1 MGRAPKRTFKDR
13 ANPLGHT
20 AVAGAVTTVQS
31 KEEVPALLKKLGS
44 SDANDRV
51 WAAASSSNLLMS
63 EDPAVRRLLLSN
75 NVVSALIE
83 RMSDSVPDVVL
94 QVTGALHKLVAIDQG
109 AAEEVCRKNVF
120 GAIQALIPR
129 LAKSIDDI
137 IKNSDDGAKLTVDE
151 RNIVFQT
158 TDNLISILWVLC
170 ETVSWS
176 LKQINSMALI
186 PFLVSFFKVLGKLPA
201 SLVQTAGQF
210 LYTLTDANSH
220 AQRTL
225 LGHSGATQ
233 TLFTLVHTQHAVDDI
248 SADDLTIVR
257 ILAGG
262 ILANVKA
269 AALSQLEK
277 TYKGCKDGV
286 PEAEEKPWDEL
297 NRALLRIISI
307 FIQFDVDAAAATAA
321 AAVKDAV
328 AACAEA
334 EANGAEPPGGFKQ
347 DAVLDQLHSR
357 ISYVQL
363 ALELA
368 ANIFTDEGAEDAELA
383 DEETSAASED
393 EDMADEDEDND
404 QDADDDAEGITREF
418 DEECN
423 GTDNDDDEDNE
434 GPGNDG
440 VDFDVDDMEDILAE
454 ESTIAKEA
462 DDVVEQS
469 ILGVFIDTIVP
480 SLQRLAKPTMMST
493 LATAVGECALTTP
506 SGDAAKAAVS
516 VVESFAA
523 LHERALSCFNNVLL
537 VIEESLKAWFRKH
550 GDCVDRWWVL
560 LIDIAQ
566 HLFSTAGS
574 PGELSDT
581 DQRLRFAVL
590 EPTISC
596 MWTLARSAQGA
607 VPATQEQIEG
617 LIHVCELAP
626 NSDLRVKAIGVLGNI
641 ACRKPGHVDENKR
654 IGTYLLD
661 NIVCAQLLA
670 AGASSDTNAVEP
682 IIEALDLIYD
692 IYGDQAYDYDEPVF
706 VRGDFLVKL
715 RNCYLPMRK
724 LVKTVDRRVK
734 RELRDR
740 GDLVVQN
747 MRGFIDYKSSER
759 QAA

>member
-1 MGRAPKRTFKDR
+1 
-13 ANPLGHT
+13 
-20 AVAGAVTTVQS
+20 
-31 KEEVPALLKKLGS
+31 
-44 SDANDRV
+44 
-51 WAAASSSNLLMS
+51 
-63 EDPAVRRLLLSN
+63 
-75 NVVSALIE
+75 
-83 RMSDSVPDVVL
+83 
-94 QVTGALHKLVAIDQG
+94 
-109 AAEEVCRKNVF
+109 
-120 GAIQALIPR
+120 
-129 LAKSIDDI
+129 
-137 IKNSDDGAKLTVDE
+137 LTVDE

-158 TDNLISILWVLC
+158 TDNLISTLWVLC
-170 ETVSWS
+170 ETVPWC

-210 LYTLTDANSH
+210 LYTLTDANPH

-225 LGHSGATQ
+225 LGHPGATH
-233 TLFTLVHTQHAVDDI
+233 TLFALVHTQHAIDEV

-269 AALSQLEK
+269 AALTQLEK
-277 TYKGCKDGV
+277 TYKGHDDGA
-286 PEAEEKPWDEL
+286 PEAESKPWDDL
-297 NRALLRIISI
+297 NRALLQIVSI

-321 AAVKDAV
+321 AAVKDIITAR
-328 AACAEA
+328 AAA

-347 DAVLDQLHSR
+347 EAALNQLHSR

-368 ANIFTDEGAEDAELA
+368 ANIFTDEGAEDAEL
-383 DEETSAASED
+383 DEEEAPAASED
-393 EDMADEDEDND
+393 EHMDADVDDED
-404 QDADDDAEGITREF
+404 AGSDAEGITREF

-423 GTDNDDDEDNE
+423 GIDDDDEGEEEED
-434 GPGNDG
+434 DG
-440 VDFDVDDMEDILAE
+440 VDFDINDMEDVLAE

-462 DDVVEQS
+462 DDVVQQS
-469 ILGVFIDTIVP
+469 ILGVFIDAIVP
-480 SLQRLAKPTMMST
+480 SLQRLAKPTKLST
-493 LATAVGECALTTP
+493 LATAVSECAHGTP
-506 SGDAAKAAVS
+506 SSDAVKAIVS
-516 VVESFAA
+516 VVEGFAA
-523 LHERALSCFNNVLL
+523 LHERALSCFNNILL

-550 GDCVDRWWVL
+550 GDCVDQWWRL

-566 HLFSTAGS
+566 HLFGTAGS

-617 LIHVCELAP
+617 LIHVCEQAP

-661 NIVCAQLLA
+661 SIVCAPLLA
-670 AGASSDTNAVEP
+670 AGASSDSNAVEP

-692 IYGDQAYDYDEPVF
+692 IYGDQGYDYDEPVF
-706 VRGDFLVKL
+706 VRGGFLAKL
-715 RNCYLPMRK
+715 RDCYLPMRK
-724 LVKTVDRRVK
+724 LVKTVDRRIR

-747 MRGFIDYKSSER
+747 MRGFIDYKDSER
-759 QAA
+759 RAA

>member
-1 MGRAPKRTFKDR
+1 MGRAPKRSFKDR
-13 ANPLGHT
+13 ATPLGHP
-20 AVAGAVTTVQS
+20 AVAGAVTTVKS
-31 KEEVPALLKKLGS
+31 KEEVPALLKKLKS
-44 SDANDRV
+44 DDANDRV

-63 EDPAVRRLLLSN
+63 EDPAVRRLLLAN
-75 NVVSALIE
+75 NVVSELIE
-83 RMSDSVPDVVL
+83 RMTDPVPDVIL

-109 AAEEVCRKNVF
+109 AAEEVSRKNIF

-129 LAKSIDDI
+129 LANSIDGI
-137 IKNSDDGAKLTVDE
+137 IKNSDDDAKLTVDE

-170 ETVSWS
+170 ETVPWS
-176 LKQINSMALI
+176 LKQINNMALI
-186 PFLVSFFKVLGKLPA
+186 PFLISFFKVIGKLPA

-210 LYTLTDANSH
+210 LYTLTDANTH
-220 AQRTL
+220 AQHTL
-225 LGHSGATQ
+225 IGHPGATQ
-233 TLFTLVHTQHAVDDI
+233 TLFALVNTQHGIDGV

-262 ILANVKA
+262 ILANIKP

-277 TYKGCKDGV
+277 TYKGHDDGV
-286 PEAEEKPWDEL
+286 PEADAKPWDDL
-297 NRALLRIISI
+297 SRALLQIISG
-307 FIQFDVDAAAATAA
+307 FIQFDVDAAAETAA
-321 AAVKDAV
+321 MAVKAVV
-328 AACAEA
+328 AAQAES
-334 EANGAEPPGGFKQ
+334 EANGAEPPGGLKQ
-347 DAVLDQLHSR
+347 EAALDQLNSR

-383 DEETSAASED
+383 DDASNPNEDDD
-393 EDMADEDEDND
+393 EDMAGDDDEHAGSDIEDVTRHFDEDGN
-404 QDADDDAEGITREF
+404 
-418 DEECN
+418 
-423 GTDNDDDEDNE
+423 DNDDEEEADDV
-434 GPGNDG
+434 G
-440 VDFDVDDMEDILAE
+440 VDFDINDMEDILAE
-454 ESTIAKEA
+454 ESTIANEA
-462 DDVVEQS
+462 DDVVQQS
-469 ILGVFIDTIVP
+469 ILGVFIGVIVP
-480 SLQRLAKPTMMST
+480 SLQRLAKPTKMST
-493 LATAVGECALTTP
+493 LASAISECAQSTP
-506 SGDAAKAAVS
+506 NSAAIKVIVS

-537 VIEESLKAWFRKH
+537 VIEESLKVWFCKH
-550 GDCVDRWWVL
+550 GDCVDQWWCL

-566 HLFSTAGS
+566 LLFSTAGS
-574 PGELSDT
+574 PAELADT

-590 EPTISC
+590 EPTISS
-596 MWTLARSAQGA
+596 MWTLARSSQGA
-607 VPATQEQIEG
+607 VPATREQIEG
-617 LIHVCELAP
+617 LIHVCEQAP

-641 ACRKPGHVDENKR
+641 ACRKPGHVDTNQR

-661 NIVCAQLLA
+661 SIVCTPLLG
-670 AGASSDTNAVEP
+670 AGAPSNSNDVEP

-706 VRGDFLVKL
+706 VRGDFLAKL

-747 MRGFIDYKSSER
+747 MRGFIDYKDSER
-759 QAA
+759 RAA

>member
-1 MGRAPKRTFKDR
+1 MGRAPKRSFKDR
-13 ANPLGHT
+13 ATPLGHP
-20 AVAGAVTTVQS
+20 AVAGAVTTVKS
-31 KEEVPALLKKLGS
+31 KEEVPALLKKLKS
-44 SDANDRV
+44 DDANDRV

-63 EDPAVRRLLLSN
+63 EDPAVRRLLLAN
-75 NVVSALIE
+75 NVVSELIE
-83 RMSDSVPDVVL
+83 RMTDSVPDVIL

-109 AAEEVCRKNVF
+109 AAEEVSRKNIF

-129 LAKSIDDI
+129 LAMSIDGI

-170 ETVSWS
+170 ETVPWS
-176 LKQINSMALI
+176 LKQINNMALI
-186 PFLVSFFKVLGKLPA
+186 PFLISFFKVIGKLPA

-210 LYTLTDANSH
+210 LYTLTDANIH
-220 AQRTL
+220 AQHTL
-225 LGHSGATQ
+225 LGHPGATQ
-233 TLFTLVHTQHAVDDI
+233 TLFALVNTQHGIDEV

-262 ILANVKA
+262 ILANIKP

-277 TYKGCKDGV
+277 TYKGHADGT
-286 PEAEEKPWDEL
+286 PEAEVKPWDDL
-297 NRALLRIISI
+297 SRALLQVISS
-307 FIQFDVDAAAATAA
+307 FIQFDVDAAAETAA
-321 AAVKDAV
+321 AAVKSV
-328 AACAEA
+328 IAAHAES
-334 EANGAEPPGGFKQ
+334 EANGAEPPGGLKQ
-347 DAVLDQLHSR
+347 EAALDQLNSR

-383 DEETSAASED
+383 DDASNSNSNDDDDD
-393 EDMADEDEDND
+393 EDMAGDDGEDAGSDIEDVTRHFDEDGND
-404 QDADDDAEGITREF
+404 DADE
-418 DEECN
+418 
-423 GTDNDDDEDNE
+423 DDDDV
-434 GPGNDG
+434 G
-440 VDFDVDDMEDILAE
+440 VDFDINDMEDILAD
-454 ESTIAKEA
+454 ESTIANEA
-462 DDVVEQS
+462 DDVVQQS
-469 ILGVFIDTIVP
+469 ILGVFIGAIVP
-480 SLQRLAKPTMMST
+480 SLQRLAKPTKMST
-493 LATAVGECALTTP
+493 LATAISECAQSTP
-506 SGDAAKAAVS
+506 NSAAIKAIVS

-537 VIEESLKAWFRKH
+537 VIEESLKVWFRKH
-550 GDCVDRWWVL
+550 GDCVDQWWRL

-566 HLFSTAGS
+566 LLFGTAGS
-574 PGELSDT
+574 PAELADT

-607 VPATQEQIEG
+607 VPATREQVEG
-617 LIHVCELAP
+617 LIHVCEQAP
-626 NSDLRVKAIGVLGNI
+626 NSDLRVKAIGVLGSI
-641 ACRKPGHVDENKR
+641 ACRKPGHVDENQR

-661 NIVCAQLLA
+661 NIVCTPLLA
-670 AGASSDTNAVEP
+670 TGAPSNSNNVEP

-706 VRGDFLVKL
+706 VRGGFLAKL
-715 RNCYLPMRK
+715 RTCYLPMRK

-747 MRGFIDYKSSER
+747 MRGFIDYKDSER
-759 QAA
+759 RTA

>member
-1 MGRAPKRTFKDR
+1 MGRAPKRSFKDR
-13 ANPLGHT
+13 ATPLGHP
-20 AVAGAVTTVQS
+20 AVAGAVTTVKS
-31 KEEVPALLKKLGS
+31 KEEVPALLKKLKS
-44 SDANDRV
+44 DDANDRV

-63 EDPAVRRLLLSN
+63 EDPAVRRLLLAN
-75 NVVSALIE
+75 NVVSELIE
-83 RMSDSVPDVVL
+83 RMTDPVPDVIL

-109 AAEEVCRKNVF
+109 AAEEVSRKNIF

-129 LAKSIDDI
+129 LANSIDGI

-170 ETVSWS
+170 ETVPWS
-176 LKQINSMALI
+176 LKQINNMALI
-186 PFLVSFFKVLGKLPA
+186 PFLISFFKVIGKLPA

-210 LYTLTDANSH
+210 LYTLTDANTH
-220 AQRTL
+220 AQHTL
-225 LGHSGATQ
+225 IGHPGATQ
-233 TLFTLVHTQHAVDDI
+233 TLFALVNTQHGIDGV

-262 ILANVKA
+262 ILANIKP

-277 TYKGCKDGV
+277 TYKGHDDGV
-286 PEAEEKPWDEL
+286 PEADAKPWDDL
-297 NRALLRIISI
+297 SRALLQIISG
-307 FIQFDVDAAAATAA
+307 FIQFDVDAAAETAA
-321 AAVKDAV
+321 MAVKAVV
-328 AACAEA
+328 AAQAES
-334 EANGAEPPGGFKQ
+334 EANGAEPPGGLKQ
-347 DAVLDQLHSR
+347 EAALDQLNSR

-383 DEETSAASED
+383 DDASNPNEDDD
-393 EDMADEDEDND
+393 EDMAGDDDEHAGSDIEDVTRHFDEDGN
-404 QDADDDAEGITREF
+404 
-418 DEECN
+418 
-423 GTDNDDDEDNE
+423 DNDDEEEADDV
-434 GPGNDG
+434 G
-440 VDFDVDDMEDILAE
+440 VDFDINDMEDILAE
-454 ESTIAKEA
+454 ESTIANEA
-462 DDVVEQS
+462 DDVVQQS
-469 ILGVFIDTIVP
+469 ILGVFIGVIVP
-480 SLQRLAKPTMMST
+480 SLQRLAKPTKMST
-493 LATAVGECALTTP
+493 LASAISECAQSTP
-506 SGDAAKAAVS
+506 NSAAIKVIVS

-537 VIEESLKAWFRKH
+537 VIEESLKVWFRKH
-550 GDCVDRWWVL
+550 GDCVDQWWCL

-566 HLFSTAGS
+566 LLFSTAGS
-574 PGELSDT
+574 PAELADT

-590 EPTISC
+590 EPTISS
-596 MWTLARSAQGA
+596 MWTLARSSQGA
-607 VPATQEQIEG
+607 VPATREQIEG
-617 LIHVCELAP
+617 LIHVCEQAP

-641 ACRKPGHVDENKR
+641 ACRKPGHVDTNQR

-661 NIVCAQLLA
+661 NIVCTPLLG
-670 AGASSDTNAVEP
+670 AGAPSNSNDVEP

-706 VRGDFLVKL
+706 VRGDFLAKL

-747 MRGFIDYKSSER
+747 MRGFIDYKDSER
-759 QAA
+759 RAA